1 MSTFVVS
8 GFYFGPFLSLILLR
22 ALRPLEK
29 ARLNASL
36 LLFINIINTNSDAEL
51 T

>member
-1 MSTFVVS
+1 MSTLVVS

-36 LLFINIINTNSDAEL
+36 LLFINIINSDAEL